1 MTVPSI
7 SIASLWRYPVKGLN
21 GETLTDVELRP
32 AAPFPGDRAYA
43 IEFRPTDY
51 DPAAPSFVKKSY
63 FYQLALFPELARIS
77 CRFDAGETLELRL
90 DEKPLARFSLEDPAA
105 PGNFQKALI
114 ALLGQSPAHPP
125 KLIGGGPGR
134 FTDQSRPLISII
146 NLASVAATGEALGT
160 MLDPVRFRG
169 NIYLD
174 NLPAW
179 QETALIGRTLK
190 LGETAEVKVV
200 DPITRCAATEV
211 DPKSARRDQPVV
223 DTLRELTGLADCGVF
238 VEVVRGGS
246 AKPGDRIE
254 VL

>member
-1 MTVPSI
+1 MTDPSI

-90 DEKPLARFSLEDPAA
+90 DERPLARFSLEDPAA

-134 FTDQSRPLISII
+134 FTDQSRPLVSII

-169 NIYLD
+169 NIYLARLAGD
-174 NLPAW
+174 
-179 QETALIGRTLK
+179 R
-190 LGETAEVKVV
+190 V
-200 DPITRCAATEV
+200 DRPHLE
-211 DPKSARRDQPVV
+211 ARRNRRSKSCRTDHP
-223 DTLRELTGLADCGVF
+223 LRGN
-238 VEVVRGGS
+238 GS
-246 AKPGDRIE
+246 RSEKRASGPAGCRHTA
-254 VL
+254 